1 MACQELAENRGQIDI
16 VERLAFAPMSHWQ
29 AVLQE
34 LDAHLAPPA
43 PFLRAAPAEACSI
56 LTQKAPQWHAANV
69 HVVALIIGPATQRVA
84 TLPGARLPGYHGP
97 SSSDLWI
104 YIQALRTIK
113 SLCPLLLVS
122 HFDQQVPADPNDAEH
137 LSAIFGFPFVM
148 DSSQLRVPQPPYVV
162 RSRPDANREAHGA
175 PRAVT
180 VVLPSLQRVDAVLE
194 KKVVL
199 PSLQQV
205 DAVLEKKADGLH
217 LTPDELSTLAL
228 ISETGHG
235 ERRLL
240 GRKAIAAL
248 FGIDQWSYLD
258 HWQKKMPCAG
268 LINAETGIPVAQG
281 HPEAVECGCDR
292 WCPNC
297 SEFYHCLLSCPNP
310 HLVQQEVKHLLKSG
324 LFTSD
329 AELVKAPIAIS
340 DLPGHVCS
348 QPCSGLVA

>member
-1 MACQELAENRGQIDI
+1 
-16 VERLAFAPMSHWQ
+16 
-29 AVLQE
+29 
-34 LDAHLAPPA
+34 
-43 PFLRAAPAEACSI
+43 
-56 LTQKAPQWHAANV
+56 
-69 HVVALIIGPATQRVA
+69 
-84 TLPGARLPGYHGP
+84 
-97 SSSDLWI
+97 
-104 YIQALRTIK
+104 
-113 SLCPLLLVS
+113 
-122 HFDQQVPADPNDAEH
+122 

-175 PRAVT
+175 PRPVTRTAAVFASASPFS
-180 VVLPSLQRVDAVLE
+180 VVLLPQGSPFN
-194 KKVVL
+194 VVL

-217 LTPDELSTLAL
+217 LTPDEHSTLAL

-235 ERRLL
+235 EQRLL

-268 LINAETGIPVAQG
+268 LINAVTGIPVAQG

-348 QPCSGLVA
+348 QPCSGMVA